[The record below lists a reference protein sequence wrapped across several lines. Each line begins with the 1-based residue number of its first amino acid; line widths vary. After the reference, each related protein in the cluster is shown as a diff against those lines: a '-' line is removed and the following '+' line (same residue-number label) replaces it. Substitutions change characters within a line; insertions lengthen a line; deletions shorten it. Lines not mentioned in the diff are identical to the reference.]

1 MMMVIIMMMI
11 IRDDDDAEAADVA
24 ATAAAAA
31 ADDDYG
37 HMIRRSRCKLG
48 RLYCI
53 LEIHWLGVLRNFRVE
68 IHVN

>member
-1 MMMVIIMMMI
+1 MMVIIMMMI

-24 ATAAAAA
+24 ATAAAAD
-31 ADDDYG
+31 DDDYG
-37 HMIRRSRCKLG
+37 HMILRSHWKLG

-68 IHVN
+68 THVY